1 MPQEKRLLFGLEL
14 EHFHLCW
21 RGDRKENPLKVNISR
36 FMSVFLEF
44 IDYML
49 SLSLENPKALLWMTA
64 LTPGY
69 GFPFGKAS
77 TIDGI

>member
-1 MPQEKRLLFGLEL
+1 MLEGSQKRKPFE
-14 EHFHLCW
+14 
-21 RGDRKENPLKVNISR
+21 
-36 FMSVFLEF
+36 
-44 IDYML
+44 

-69 GFPFGKAS
+69 GFPFEKAS